1 MRDQLAAI
9 IFATGD
15 GRPSIMSW
23 KMEWRGKQYGMYTK
37 MSVNPSQSEID
48 KGIDMMLEEM
58 VRVRAKLSAERI
70 DA

>member
-9 IFATGD
+9 NFATGD
-15 GRPSIMSW
+15 GRPSVMSW

-58 VRVRAKLSAERI
+58 VRVREDLPPRR
-70 DA
+70 